1 MPCVK
6 TIEAEMK
13 NQEIVERVVIAIS
26 QSAADRKF
34 FLNGGCSK
42 LVEYFI
48 PFIKKDE
55 TIKLA
60 VFIYFRSPQ
69 EQSALRKTLRE
80 SQEEDLLRKIDGF
93 DILIDHIAL
102 FNDGMIYDAH
112 GITAKEIY
120 QREIML
126 SNNFMEVME
135 FESDHYL
142 DAFMK
147 AVCGSHIH
155 GKTSK
160 KVIQNKVTRAV
171 NRRMEQSAQVED
183 FAV

>member
-1 MPCVK
+1 
-6 TIEAEMK
+6 MK
-13 NQEIVERVVIAIS
+13 SKELIGRVVMAIS

-42 LVEYFI
+42 LVEYFH
-48 PFIKKDE
+48 PFLRESKV
-55 TIKLA
+55 IKLA
-60 VFIYFRSPQ
+60 VFIYFRSPE
-69 EQSALRKTLRE
+69 EQSVLRRMLRE
-80 SQEEDLLRKIDGF
+80 SQEDDLLRKIESF

-112 GITAKEIY
+112 GITKWEKY
-120 QREIML
+120 QQEIML

-135 FESDHYL
+135 FEPDAYF

-160 KVIQNKVTRAV
+160 KVIQNKVGRAV
-171 NRRMEQSAQVED
+171 NRWIEQSAQVED

>member
-1 MPCVK
+1 
-6 TIEAEMK
+6 MK
-13 NQEIVERVVIAIS
+13 NKELVRRVVMAIS

-42 LVEYFI
+42 LVEYFL
-48 PFIKKDE
+48 PFIKEDE

-69 EQSALRKTLRE
+69 EQSALRKTLSE
-80 SQEEDLLRKIDGF
+80 YQEDDLLRKIEGF

-112 GITAKEIY
+112 GITKQEKY
-120 QREIML
+120 QQEIML

-135 FESDHYL
+135 FESDAYL
-142 DAFMK
+142 DAFMR

-160 KVIQNKVTRAV
+160 KIIQNKVGRAV
-171 NRRMEQSAQVED
+171 NRWMEHGYPVED

>member
-1 MPCVK
+1 
-6 TIEAEMK
+6 MK
-13 NQEIVERVVIAIS
+13 NKELFRRVVMAIS

-42 LVEYFI
+42 LVEYFL
-48 PFIKKDE
+48 PFLKEDE

-69 EQSALRKTLRE
+69 EQSALRKTLSE
-80 SQEEDLLRKIDGF
+80 SQEDDLLREIEGF

-112 GITAKEIY
+112 GIIAQEKY
-120 QREIML
+120 QQETML
-126 SNNFMEVME
+126 NNNFMMIME
-135 FESDHYL
+135 FKSGGYL
-142 DAFMK
+142 EAFMK

-160 KVIQNKVTRAV
+160 KAIQNKVNRAV
-171 NRRMEQSAQVED
+171 NRWMGNNYQVED

>member
-1 MPCVK
+1 
-6 TIEAEMK
+6 MK
-13 NQEIVERVVIAIS
+13 NKELIGRMVMAIS

-60 VFIYFRSPQ
+60 VFIYFRSLQ
-69 EQSALRKTLRE
+69 EQSALRKTLSE
-80 SQEEDLLRKIDGF
+80 SQEEDLLRKIEGF

-102 FNDGMIYDAH
+102 FDDGMIYDAH
-112 GITAKEIY
+112 GITTKEIY

-126 SNNFMEVME
+126 NNNFMEVME
-135 FESDHYL
+135 FKLDGYL

-160 KVIQNKVTRAV
+160 KVIQNKVGRAV
-171 NRRMEQSAQVED
+171 NRWMEQSAQVED
-183 FAV
+183 FTV